1 MPDSVPTLAVLAT
14 IPVSLPPTES
24 PTEMPAMVP
33 LTTAV
38 PSHTPNPT
46 DTAVL
51 HPTPP
56 ATPLPLPTPSPTT
69 TIGFSVAGRPIV
81 SYRFGL
87 GPEAII
93 LVGGIHGGYEW
104 NTISLAHEMIDY
116 FGKHPE
122 LIPASITLHIILA
135 ANPDGQFLITGHNGR
150 PATDDIPPDMD
161 TLPGRF
167 NTNGVDLNRNWDCNW
182 SETAVWRDQTISGGP
197 YPFSEPESQSLRDFL
212 LAQQP
217 LLVVFWHSAANGVFA
232 SGCPGAFPPSLQMAS
247 LYGQAAGYPVYEHF
261 YHYPVTGD
269 AGDWLATQNIPS
281 FSVEL
286 KNHTDADFSQNLAG
300 TVALLAHY
308 HALFELER
316 NISNSMRNY
325 GKLVA
330 GKTTNFYPLIP
341 PPPTIFCLSCKRPY
355 SPAPPARNTF
365 ASSPTT

>member
-1 MPDSVPTLAVLAT
+1 MKIFTLIVGVWLSLLLTTCTTKPVVSETAVQIVRSPASAPTLAVLAT
-14 IPVSLPPTES
+14 IPASLAPTTIPTVTPPTL
-24 PTEMPAMVP
+24 P
-33 LTTAV
+33 LLTAV
-38 PSHTPNPT
+38 PTHTAIPI
-46 DTAVL
+46 DTAVVT
-51 HPTPP
+51 HSPT

-69 TIGFSVAGRPIV
+69 TIGFSVSGLPIV
-81 SYRFGL
+81 SYRFGY
-87 GPEAII
+87 GPDVIA

-104 NTISLAHEMIDY
+104 NTILLAYEMIQY
-116 FGKHPE
+116 FQDRPD
-122 LIPASITLHIILA
+122 LIPPSITLHIIPS

-167 NTNGVDLNRNWDCNW
+167 NANGVDLNRNWDCNW

-197 YPFSEPESQSLRDFL
+197 YPFSEPESQNLRDFL

-286 KNHTDADFSQNLAG
+286 KNHTDTDFLQNLAG
-300 TVALLAHY
+300 TMALFAHY
-308 HALFELER
+308 HALFELEQD
-316 NISNSMRNY
+316 
-325 GKLVA
+325 GE
-330 GKTTNFYPLIP
+330 FP
-341 PPPTIFCLSCKRPY
+341 PRVPDQ
-355 SPAPPARNTF
+355 
-365 ASSPTT
+365 